1 MQVLSSKL
9 AGFLEYVPRQHF
21 KYLQRLIYKSLY
33 SFEYQDPEDAS
44 LGNRSMTKTY
54 YFILFGP
61 LALCNSNDEISVS
74 FFNFD
79 DRDGS
84 LLIWKSSLLMAAED
98 NENDIE
104 SFTAFD
110 SSDRFKLLMP
120 HSPPMANLMPPMV

>member
-9 AGFLEYVPRQHF
+9 AGFLEYIPRSLF
-21 KYLQRLIYKSLY
+21 KYSQRLHNKSLY
-33 SFEYQDPEDAS
+33 SFDYEDPENGRV
-44 LGNRSMTKTY
+44 GNRPVTKTY

-84 LLIWKSSLLMAAED
+84 LLIWKSSLVMAAED
-98 NENDIE
+98 NENDVE

-110 SSDRFKLLMP
+110 SSDRF
-120 HSPPMANLMPPMV
+120 